1 MELFGKGYKMA
12 YIFKKGKV
20 VRKEMPLISQKDL
33 EKIENLPKNTYLD
46 KLGKKIKKP
55 KIIMK

>member
-1 MELFGKGYKMA
+1 MA
-12 YIFKKGKV
+12 YVFKKGKV
-20 VRKEMPLISQKDL
+20 IRKEMPLISQKDL

-55 KIIMK
+55 KIVMK